1 MQIIVKVKKL
11 PRYIFITLLSC
22 LLFILCFLIAA
33 LIEPNT
39 FQKFF
44 SAISLQAVENN
55 KNIID
60 KAGYYYDVTAYAS
73 MAIVDQCQAFYP
85 MFSWIIRYLFH
96 PKIFEQA
103 VIGLKITS
111 FICFILGIPLFFTL
125 VTSISK
131 NKKNSY
137 LLTLIYTISPM
148 AIFRVIGYTEGFFAL
163 LTLVLIWLIS
173 NISLNKK
180 VVYISTF
187 FIVFIM
193 SLTRPISLQLVFS
206 ATIALIMI
214 ALVEKLRSKLG
225 WRHILAINKDKY
237 QHLIF
242 LSLLIIL
249 GTIVGYSIYGSLCL
263 QLRGDFLAPFNDQ
276 KLWGKALGFYPQIF
290 LSLEYPLFEQ
300 MSLYFPIIF
309 LVGIVV
315 SLYSFVKSIQIE
327 IFIPSFSLFWGLV
340 SLYPSI
346 LIVIYILVFLT
357 KRRNINNLTSINL
370 YASHK
375 AKELFSNYTFWFC
388 FNFVLSH
395 IIINL
400 FTVGKI
406 YSLARFTFSLPFFF
420 MFLAYL
426 LQDVRNRGVERIL
439 KWFIF
444 IETVALIEQWVRYGK
459 NLWLG

>member
-1 MQIIVKVKKL
+1 MQIIMQSRKPPSYV
-11 PRYIFITLLSC
+11 FITLLSC
-22 LLFILCFLIAA
+22 LLFVFCFLIAT

-39 FQKFF
+39 FQKYF

-55 KNIID
+55 KDIID
-60 KAGYYYDVTAYAS
+60 KAGYYYDVTAYAG
-73 MAIVDQCQAFYP
+73 MAIVNQCQAFYP
-85 MFSWIIRYLFH
+85 MFSWIVRYLFH
-96 PKIFEQA
+96 PQIFEQA
-103 VIGLKITS
+103 VIGLKIAS
-111 FICFILGIPLFFTL
+111 FICFLVGIPLFFGL
-125 VTSISK
+125 VTSISGNRK
-131 NKKNSY
+131 NAY

-148 AIFRVIGYTEGFFAL
+148 AIFRVIGYTEGFFAFL
-163 LTLVLIWLIS
+163 SLVLIWLIN
-173 NISLNKK
+173 NITLNKK
-180 VVYISTF
+180 AIYISTF
-187 FIVFIM
+187 LVVFIM
-193 SLTRPISLQLVFS
+193 SLTRPISLQLFFS
-206 ATIALIMI
+206 VSITLVIIALT
-214 ALVEKLRSKLG
+214 EKLRSKLG
-225 WRHILAINKDKY
+225 WQDILAINKDKY
-237 QHLIF
+237 QHLIY
-242 LSLLIIL
+242 LSLIIIVA
-249 GTIVGYSIYGSLCL
+249 TIMGYSIYGSLCL

-309 LVGIVV
+309 LVGIVM
-315 SLYSFVKSIQIE
+315 SLYSFIKSIQIK
-327 IFIPSFSLFWGLV
+327 IFIPSFSLFWGLL

-357 KRRNINNLTSINL
+357 KRRNINNLTTINL

-388 FNFVLSH
+388 FSFVLSH
-395 IIINL
+395 IFINL

-420 MFLAYL
+420 IFLAYV
-426 LQDVRNRGVERIL
+426 LQHIKYRGVGGIL

-444 IETVALIEQWVRYGK
+444 IETIALIEQWVRYGK